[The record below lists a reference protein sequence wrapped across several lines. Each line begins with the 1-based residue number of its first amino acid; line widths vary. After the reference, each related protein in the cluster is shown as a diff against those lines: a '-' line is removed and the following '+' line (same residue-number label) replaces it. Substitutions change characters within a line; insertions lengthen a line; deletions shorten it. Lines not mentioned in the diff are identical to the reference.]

1 MGALRLPVLAV
12 VFCVFVVFS
21 CVVVYDQGLFGFLS
35 LAGREPWG
43 LQILIDLGIALFFF
57 ASWMKRDAR
66 ERGLPFAPYALL
78 VLTLGSIGAL
88 AYLLHRE
95 VAARR
100 SPVTR

>member
-1 MGALRLPVLAV
+1 MRVVVVFV

-21 CVVVYDQGLFGFLS
+21 CAVAVDQGFFGFLS

-43 LQILIDLGIALFFF
+43 LQMLIDLGIALFLFS
-57 ASWMKRDAR
+57 SWMKRDAK
-66 ERGLPFAPYALL
+66 ERGLPFAPYAVL

-95 VAARR
+95 LRR
-100 SPVTR
+100 AGAPLTR